1 LQMKQFEEHCRRIFK
16 PVLEIKFGSKIVAV
30 EHGDY
35 GELINY
41 QNETTGTTIYNEPRD
56 GIFVSLSRLVHGKIP
71 EYPLQ
76 IEANTPLNTY
86 YLEDII
92 SFNTSKKNF
101 GKKIINYLRKL
112 NFPLK
117 FDLEKT
123 LTRYATDLEEH
134 AADILNGDFKDFP
147 DLEKIVKRRARVI

>member
-1 LQMKQFEEHCRRIFK
+1 
-16 PVLEIKFGSKIVAV
+16 VKFGSKIVKI

-35 GELINY
+35 GELIIY

-56 GIFVSLSRLVHGKIP
+56 GIFVSLSRLVNGKIP
-71 EYPLQ
+71 KYPLQ

-92 SFNTSKKNF
+92 FFNTSKDNL
-101 GKKIINYLRKL
+101 GKRIKNYLRKL

-117 FDLEKT
+117 FDLTKT
-123 LTRYATDLEEH
+123 LTRYATELEEH

-147 DLEKIVKRRARVI
+147 ELDKIVKRRAGVI

>member
-1 LQMKQFEEHCRRIFK
+1 MKQFEEHCRRIFK
-16 PVLEIKFGSKIVAV
+16 PVLEVKFGSKIVKI

-35 GELINY
+35 GELIIY

-56 GIFVSLSRLVHGKIP
+56 GIFVNLSRLVNGKIP
-71 EYPLQ
+71 KYPLQ

-92 SFNTSKKNF
+92 FFNTSKDNL
-101 GKKIINYLRKL
+101 GKRIKNYLRKL

-117 FDLEKT
+117 FDLTKT
-123 LTRYATDLEEH
+123 LTRYATELEEH
-134 AADILNGDFKDFP
+134 SADILNGDFKYFTE
-147 DLEKIVKRRARVI
+147 LEKIVKRRAGVI